1 MGFVFKAIGFFVA
14 ALVVVGLA
22 KGGLGMLGGTDTPA
36 SIPGRI
42 NQEFAEV
49 GLSVPA
55 QGGNYGGRQP
65 VPYQS
70 VPQGTDL
77 ERQLRERGVFGR

>member
-1 MGFVFKAIGFFVA
+1 MSFAFKAIGFFVA

-22 KGGLGMLGGTDTPA
+22 KGGLGMFKGTDTPA
-36 SIPGRI
+36 SVPYRV

-55 QGGNYGGRQP
+55 QGGSYGGRQP
-65 VPYQS
+65 APYQS
-70 VPQGTDL
+70 VPQGTNL
-77 ERQLRERGVFGR
+77 ERQLQEQTFGR